1 MNSDEIVLRNFI
13 INKVLQVAQACVDES
28 RKGWRVKLPLFKD
41 AMDAFNF
48 SSREVREVLAF
59 LEAKM
64 YMIVFLDEDG
74 HVAGI
79 SLVPQKYRCWQCNGL
94 LDMQDDIRRHFDDC
108 RKRQAKIE
116 RNRKLL

>member
-1 MNSDEIVLRNFI
+1 MADTFVLSKSVV
-13 INKVLQVAQACVDES
+13 NKIWEAAQACVDGE
-28 RKGWRVKLPLFKD
+28 RKGWRLKMPLFRD

-48 SSREVREVLAF
+48 SGREVGAVLAH
-59 LEAKM
+59 LSARM